1 MTSNY
6 DRAVEIYEAKGQS
19 AVFDAVLDGTLTATS
34 WHWCFPCE
42 CISPH
47 EDHDCLVCGTKNDP
61 AELKAK
67 ISELLESYSFH
78 ELESLTGVDDSVC
91 KKIVHELYSKDPND
105 WEAERV
111 GDIWAIYGK
120 NFSGEWIDEN
130 GECLAFDTKKE
141 ANQYIKESIR

>member
-1 MTSNY
+1 MNTEKQQAL
-6 DRAVEIYEAKGQS
+6 DEAMDKFQRE
-19 AVFDAVLDGTLTATS
+19 L
-34 WHWCFPCE
+34 
-42 CISPH
+42 
-47 EDHDCLVCGTKNDP
+47 
-61 AELKAK
+61 LKAK